1 MPRTEPGCSF
11 IVVPKERTRR
21 FRMCE
26 ESVRDDL
33 QTSDLVEPGGE
44 IESTDRVEVKQ
55 GDARKLPFADQTFD
69 VVVSNFVVHEMKTKA
84 DRETMMH
91 EIARVLK
98 PGRRVALVDF
108 IFTDKCVDTL
118 RKFGVETERAR
129 DGFVSFWI
137 SVALNFGA
145 VKTYHVF
152 GQKTTGDE

>member
-1 MPRTEPGCSF
+1 MHLVEGGSHAAQRLAASLWRKWVDRGNVKAEGRRALPVPRTEPGCSF

-98 PGRRVALVDF
+98 PG
-108 IFTDKCVDTL
+108 
-118 RKFGVETERAR
+118 
-129 DGFVSFWI
+129 
-137 SVALNFGA
+137 GA
-145 VKTYHVF
+145 SRPSRLHLY
-152 GQKTTGDE
+152 G